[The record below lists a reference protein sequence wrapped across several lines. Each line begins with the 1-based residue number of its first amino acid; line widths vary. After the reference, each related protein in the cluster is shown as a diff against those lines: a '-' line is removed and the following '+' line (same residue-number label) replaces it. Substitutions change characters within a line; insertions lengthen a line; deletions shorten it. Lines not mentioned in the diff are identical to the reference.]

1 MGIIGGGVGGA
12 FYFMEKQAKVQAE
25 TALEA
30 VRPETPHLLIIYLVF
45 SVFWIVSIIFKVY
58 LLHGSSL
65 RCP

>member
-1 MGIIGGGVGGA
+1 
-12 FYFMEKQAKVQAE
+12 MEKQAKVQAE

-30 VRPETPHLLIIYLVF
+30 VRPETPHLLIYLVF
-45 SVFWIVSIIFKVY
+45 SVFWIVSIIFKLY